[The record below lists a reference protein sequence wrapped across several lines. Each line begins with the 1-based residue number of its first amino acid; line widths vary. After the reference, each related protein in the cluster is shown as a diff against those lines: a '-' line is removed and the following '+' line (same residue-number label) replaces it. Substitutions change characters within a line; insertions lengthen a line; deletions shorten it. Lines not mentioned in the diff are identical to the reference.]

1 MNAQLKNF
9 ELRDSQVT
17 DTGLVHLKGLTKLDS
32 LHVPELVTD
41 AGLVHL
47 VELPNLHAQEDH
59 MKWVL
64 FYLLATVIG
73 AIIGGIP
80 AIYYVDDYGARS
92 PYKADSNS

>member
-41 AGLVHL
+41 AGRLRTAEEIWGFVGHH
-47 VELPNLHAQEDH
+47 VKTRGKNGDA
-59 MKWVL
+59 
-64 FYLLATVIG
+64 
-73 AIIGGIP
+73 
-80 AIYYVDDYGARS
+80 S
-92 PYKADSNS
+92 C